1 MLDGAKIGGGVRSW
15 TKHQAEKSE
24 EVLQQLT
31 RKTRG
36 VPPKTEL
43 DDDDGFASDPEQL
56 VEQSLHYLV

>member
-1 MLDGAKIGGGVRSW
+1 
-15 TKHQAEKSE
+15 
-24 EVLQQLT
+24 LT

-36 VPPKTEL
+36 VPSKTEL